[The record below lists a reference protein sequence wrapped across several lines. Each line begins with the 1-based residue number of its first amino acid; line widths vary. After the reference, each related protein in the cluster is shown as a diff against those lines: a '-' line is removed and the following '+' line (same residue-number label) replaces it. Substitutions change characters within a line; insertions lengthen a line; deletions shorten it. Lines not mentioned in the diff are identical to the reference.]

1 MVDIVIMLN
10 VYSDIRGDIFLDL
23 EQDVLIILIVIKK
36 RVTLD
41 IG

>member
-36 RVTLD
+36 LVTLD